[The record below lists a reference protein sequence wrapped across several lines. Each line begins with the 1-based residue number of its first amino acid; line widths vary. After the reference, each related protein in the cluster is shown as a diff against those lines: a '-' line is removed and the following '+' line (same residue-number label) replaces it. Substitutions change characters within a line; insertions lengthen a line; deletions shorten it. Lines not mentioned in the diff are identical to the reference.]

1 MGGGRADGRGR
12 GAGLP
17 LAAVGAAGFAAMG
30 FAVRRILG
38 SRRGKTARKLTAV
51 EKALGVPNAELLDAK
66 VREPGLTREAPGA
79 LCPTS
84 PAPSQKE
91 A

>member
-1 MGGGRADGRGR
+1 MGGG

-17 LAAVGAAGFAAMG
+17 LAAVGAAGFAA
-30 FAVRRILG
+30 VQRVLG
-38 SRRGKTARKLTAV
+38 GRRGKAKARKLTAV
-51 EKALGVPNAELLDAK
+51 EKALGVSNAELLDAK
-66 VREPGLTREAPGA
+66 VREPGPTREAPGA

-84 PAPSQKE
+84 PAPSQNE